1 MRKNIIPNFAK
12 KLGIMLSDGEFCDA
26 ECRASVGDELYLVFL
41 LFVVLSLL
49 REIIDGSAGVA

>member
-1 MRKNIIPNFAK
+1 MRIKYYPQLFA